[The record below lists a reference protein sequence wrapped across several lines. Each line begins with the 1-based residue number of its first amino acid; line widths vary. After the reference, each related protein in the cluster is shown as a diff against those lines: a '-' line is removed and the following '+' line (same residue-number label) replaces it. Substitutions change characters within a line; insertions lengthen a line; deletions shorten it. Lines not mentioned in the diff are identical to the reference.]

1 MLNVHQRL
9 VAAFHRGTVRRVK
22 LSGVGREESL
32 DELLCYTQLKTVYVM
47 LG

>member
-1 MLNVHQRL
+1 MLNAHERL

-22 LSGVGREESL
+22 LSGIGREESL
-32 DELLCYTQLKTVYVM
+32 DELLSYTQLKTVSVM